1 MKKIFAILT
10 FWALAGMVSC
20 SNEPEVVNPEQ
31 GVKTYELGIA
41 TDETRVEYNNGGADG
56 NTHKYRWQKG
66 DDLAVWYSVNG
77 VGSYSAI
84 EKPFVA
90 SIVETGKPVVFFT
103 DATSHDQMTKGQT
116 YDYIAMYPYPTSV
129 NGTEVTYTIGTA
141 TAEGAYIQK
150 KEYEADYQ
158 ILRASGENLI
168 AMTDG
173 RPTLSEY
180 KQMMT
185 TLQFYVNSENSK
197 GAYTDIQITELQ
209 IYFPENVTG
218 VLTIDAKT
226 GEIKSATSRRVDVE
240 MSSDVMSAYETRQAA
255 RQKDDY
261 VNVVCKPFTMQ
272 AYNTATPAENRI
284 VINVIGKGKNTTSG
298 VTETISQSIFK
309 TVSAAKEFKAAD
321 VIAMRLDLTDEWKS
335 YVPTIGAKSYYCG
348 DSSLSN
354 QKADLDESTG
364 FAGYHCD
371 TDADGNILLSN
382 FNRSIL
388 GSNMMF
394 NSSVFLISLD
404 NLAGY
409 DVTSTLIVEFEAAG
423 IWGNKNGTDSNVADD
438 ICPLAIMSTNSLTF
452 GNISEWFGAVNPN
465 KLETVSLPAEY
476 IASGSSRPSAST
488 TPAKI
493 WNKYTVTIRDL
504 KLESSSD
511 TNYLAFSLN
520 GGFYVLSSAEKN
532 ACWIRNIKLYFQS
545 GAN

>member
-1 MKKIFAILT
+1 MGGVKTMKKIFAILT

-20 SNEPEVVNPEQ
+20 SNEPEVVNPEE

-41 TDETRVEYNNGGADG
+41 TDETRVEYNDGGEDG
-56 NTHKYRWQKG
+56 NTHKYRWEKG
-66 DDLAVWYSVNG
+66 DELAVWYSATG
-77 VGSYSAI
+77 AASYSAI

-103 DATSHDQMTKGQT
+103 SATNHDQMTKGEK

-129 NGTEVTYTIGTA
+129 NGTEVTYTIGTE
-141 TAEGAYIQK
+141 TAEGAYTQK
-150 KEYEADYQ
+150 KAYEADYQ

-209 IYFPENVTG
+209 IYFPEAVTG

-226 GEIKSATSRRVDVE
+226 GEIKSATSDRVDVE
-240 MSSDVMSAYETRQAA
+240 MSSNVMSAYATRQAA
-255 RQKDDY
+255 RQADDY

-321 VIAMRLDLTDEWKS
+321 VIAMRLDLTDEWEQ
-335 YVPTIGAKSYYCG
+335 VEIGGEDNPLPTFSHKWTSGMNSAATNGNFGIYQGSVANNMVTLTNYYKLVFEYQTSASAFLV
-348 DSSLSN
+348 DLSALTSMN
-354 QKADLDESTG
+354 
-364 FAGYHCD
+364 
-371 TDADGNILLSN
+371 SN
-382 FNRSIL
+382 YN
-388 GSNMMF
+388 
-394 NSSVFLISLD
+394 
-404 NLAGY
+404 
-409 DVTSTLIVEFEAAG
+409 STLIVEFDACVIVTEDDQPLPMIVSTNEDTG
-423 IWGNKNGTDSNVADD
+423 VGVFSELFGSNGLALTTVYLSNSDSNVALYKSADWD
-438 ICPLAIMSTNSLTF
+438 VDYPTTNLVWNTYSVTLRDF
-452 GNISEWFGAVNPN
+452 
-465 KLETVSLPAEY
+465 
-476 IASGSSRPSAST
+476 T
-488 TPAKI
+488 TP
-493 WNKYTVTIRDL
+493 KYLIFQIDGSESFNSDHSACYL
-504 KLESSSD
+504 K
-511 TNYLAFSLN
+511 
-520 GGFYVLSSAEKN
+520 
-532 ACWIRNIKLYFQS
+532 NIKFSYQQ
-545 GAN
+545 N

>member
-20 SNEPEVVNPEQ
+20 SNEPEVVNPEE

-41 TDETRVEYNNGGADG
+41 TDETRVEYNDGGEDG
-56 NTHKYRWQKG
+56 NTHKYRWEKG

-103 DATSHDQMTKGQT
+103 SATNHDQMTKGEK

-129 NGTEVTYTIGTA
+129 NGTEVTYTIGTE
-141 TAEGAYIQK
+141 TAEGAYTQK
-150 KEYEADYQ
+150 KAYEADYQ
-158 ILRASGENLI
+158 ILRATGENLI

-197 GAYTDIQITELQ
+197 GAYTNIQITELQ
-209 IYFPENVTG
+209 IYFPEAVTG

-226 GEIKSATSRRVDVE
+226 GEIKSATSDRVDVE
-240 MSSDVMSAYETRQAA
+240 MSSDVMLAYETRQAA
-255 RQKDDY
+255 RQADDY

-321 VIAMRLDLTDEWKS
+321 VIAMRLDLTDDWITTDYVCLPSSNKS
-335 YVPTIGAKSYYCG
+335 MSWGDIAMSSEKFSTPAGSWNENIWIYHSYIRKMNDG
-348 DSSLSN
+348 TMAIWFDNRFGSIVH
-354 QKADLDESTG
+354 STSM
-364 FAGYHCD
+364 FAIATSD
-371 TDADGNILLSN
+371 
-382 FNRSIL
+382 L
-388 GSNMMF
+388 GSYNT
-394 NSSVFLISLD
+394 
-404 NLAGY
+404 G
-409 DVTSTLIVEFEAAG
+409 STLIVEFDAYAVLGDNDEYCPLHISTSG
-423 IWGNKNGTDSNVADD
+423 STGGLLEEWGNSVTKIQQVNITNAN
-438 ICPLAIMSTNSLTF
+438 STN
-452 GNISEWFGAVNPN
+452 AVH
-465 KLETVSLPAEY
+465 
-476 IASGSSRPSAST
+476 IAQSNYSSASYNE
-488 TPAKI
+488 PATDGE
-493 WNKYTVTIRDL
+493 WVHYSVTLRDI
-504 KLESSSD
+504 SVQG
-511 TNYLAFSLN
+511 YLVLRVDGSL
-520 GGFYVLSSAEKN
+520 GSIFGTGAPKR
-532 ACWIRNIKLYFQS
+532 ACWVKNLRFSYQQN
-545 GAN
+545 

>member
-20 SNEPEVVNPEQ
+20 SNEPEAVNPEE

-41 TDETRVEYNNGGADG
+41 TDETRVEYNDGGEDG
-56 NTHKYRWQKG
+56 NTHKYRWEKG
-66 DDLAVWYSVNG
+66 DELAVWYSATG
-77 VGSYSAI
+77 AASYSAI

-103 DATSHDQMTKGQT
+103 SATNHDQMTKGEK

-129 NGTEVTYTIGTA
+129 NGTEVTYTIGTE
-141 TAEGAYIQK
+141 TAEGAYTQK
-150 KEYEADYQ
+150 KAYEADYQ
-158 ILRASGENLI
+158 ILRATGENLI

-209 IYFPENVTG
+209 IYFPEAVTG

-226 GEIKSATSRRVDVE
+226 GEIKSATSDRVDVD
-240 MSSDVMSAYETRQAA
+240 MSSEVMSAYATRQAA
-255 RQKDDY
+255 RQADDY

-321 VIAMRLDLTDEWKS
+321 VIAMRLDLTDKWEQ
-335 YVPTIGAKSYYCG
+335 VEIGGEDNPLPTFSHQWTSGMNSAATNGNFGIYQGSVANNMVTLTNYYKLVFEYQTSASAFLV
-348 DSSLSN
+348 DLSALTSMN
-354 QKADLDESTG
+354 
-364 FAGYHCD
+364 
-371 TDADGNILLSN
+371 SN
-382 FNRSIL
+382 YN
-388 GSNMMF
+388 
-394 NSSVFLISLD
+394 
-404 NLAGY
+404 
-409 DVTSTLIVEFEAAG
+409 STLIVEFDACVIVTEDDQPLPMIVSTNEDTG
-423 IWGNKNGTDSNVADD
+423 VGVFSELFGSNGLALTTVYLSNSDSNVALYKSADWD
-438 ICPLAIMSTNSLTF
+438 VDYPTTNLVWNTYSVTLRDF
-452 GNISEWFGAVNPN
+452 
-465 KLETVSLPAEY
+465 
-476 IASGSSRPSAST
+476 T
-488 TPAKI
+488 TP
-493 WNKYTVTIRDL
+493 KYLIFQIDGSESFNSDHSACYL
-504 KLESSSD
+504 K
-511 TNYLAFSLN
+511 
-520 GGFYVLSSAEKN
+520 
-532 ACWIRNIKLYFQS
+532 NIKFSYQQ
-545 GAN
+545 N

>member
-20 SNEPEVVNPEQ
+20 SNEPEVVNPEE

-41 TDETRVEYNNGGADG
+41 TDETRVEYNDGGEDG
-56 NTHKYRWQKG
+56 NTHKYRWEKG

-103 DATSHDQMTKGQT
+103 DATSHDQMTKGEK

-129 NGTEVTYTIGTA
+129 NGTEVTYTIGTE
-141 TAEGAYIQK
+141 TAEGAYAQK

-158 ILRASGENLI
+158 ILRATGENLI

-209 IYFPENVTG
+209 IYFPEAVTG

-226 GEIKSATSRRVDVE
+226 GEIKSATSDRVDVDMASE
-240 MSSDVMSAYETRQAA
+240 VMSAYATRQAA
-255 RQKDDY
+255 RQADDY

-321 VIAMRLDLTDEWKS
+321 VIAMRLDLTNEW
-335 YVPTIGAKSYYCG
+335 VQVGPIALPNTWLDALLWNWCEENDDTQTAGYYCNTDG
-348 DSSLSN
+348 EKVRLSN
-354 QKADLDESTG
+354 IYQPQRSSSDFLVSLAHLPNYD
-364 FAGYHCD
+364 
-371 TDADGNILLSN
+371 SN
-382 FNRSIL
+382 
-388 GSNMMF
+388 
-394 NSSVFLISLD
+394 
-404 NLAGY
+404 
-409 DVTSTLIVEFEAAG
+409 STLIIEFDAYAICGDNDEYCPINISSTKDTGVGVFSELFSAG
-423 IWGNKNGTDSNVADD
+423 ALKVQSVNIANTNSTSNVYVSQANVNGRYSAYPTPSANEWTHYSVTLRNFQNSNYVVFQVDG
-438 ICPLAIMSTNSLTF
+438 AIINTQPWRACYIKNLTF
-452 GNISEWFGAVNPN
+452 S
-465 KLETVSLPAEY
+465 Y
-476 IASGSSRPSAST
+476 
-488 TPAKI
+488 
-493 WNKYTVTIRDL
+493 
-504 KLESSSD
+504 
-511 TNYLAFSLN
+511 
-520 GGFYVLSSAEKN
+520 EK
-532 ACWIRNIKLYFQS
+532 K
-545 GAN
+545 

>member
-20 SNEPEVVNPEQ
+20 SNEPEVVNPEA

-41 TDETRVEYNNGGADG
+41 TDETRVEYNDGGADG
-56 NTHKYRWQKG
+56 NTHKYRWEKG
-66 DDLAVWYSVNG
+66 DELAVWYSATG
-77 VGSYSAI
+77 AASYSAI

-103 DATSHDQMTKGQT
+103 SATNHDQMTKGEK

-129 NGTEVTYTIGTA
+129 NGTEVTYTIGTE
-141 TAEGAYIQK
+141 TAEGAYTQK
-150 KEYEADYQ
+150 KAYEADYQ

-197 GAYTDIQITELQ
+197 GAYTDIQVTELQ

-226 GEIKSATSRRVDVE
+226 GEIKSATSDRVDVDMASE
-240 MSSDVMSAYETRQAA
+240 VMSAYATRQAA
-255 RQKDDY
+255 RQADDY

-321 VIAMRLDLTDEWKS
+321 VIAMRLDLTDEWEQ
-335 YVPTIGAKSYYCG
+335 VEIGGEDNPLPTFSHKWTSGMNSAATNGNFGIYQGSVANNMVTLTNYYKLLVEYQTSASAFLV
-348 DSSLSN
+348 DLSALTSMN
-354 QKADLDESTG
+354 
-364 FAGYHCD
+364 
-371 TDADGNILLSN
+371 SN
-382 FNRSIL
+382 YN
-388 GSNMMF
+388 
-394 NSSVFLISLD
+394 
-404 NLAGY
+404 
-409 DVTSTLIVEFEAAG
+409 STLIVEFDACVIVTEDDQPLPMIVSTNEDTG
-423 IWGNKNGTDSNVADD
+423 VGVFSELFGSNGLALTTVYLSNSDSNVALYKSADWD
-438 ICPLAIMSTNSLTF
+438 VDYPTTNLVWNTYSVTLRDF
-452 GNISEWFGAVNPN
+452 
-465 KLETVSLPAEY
+465 
-476 IASGSSRPSAST
+476 T
-488 TPAKI
+488 TP
-493 WNKYTVTIRDL
+493 KYLIFQIDGSESFNSDHSACYL
-504 KLESSSD
+504 K
-511 TNYLAFSLN
+511 
-520 GGFYVLSSAEKN
+520 
-532 ACWIRNIKLYFQS
+532 NIKFSYQQ
-545 GAN
+545 N

>member
-20 SNEPEVVNPEQ
+20 SNEPEVVNPEE

-41 TDETRVEYNNGGADG
+41 TDETRVEYNDGGEDG
-56 NTHKYRWQKG
+56 NTHKYRWEKG
-66 DDLAVWYSVNG
+66 DELAVWYSATG
-77 VGSYSAI
+77 AASYSAI

-103 DATSHDQMTKGQT
+103 SATNHDQMTKGEK

-129 NGTEVTYTIGTA
+129 NGTEVTYTIGTE
-141 TAEGAYIQK
+141 TAEGAYTQK
-150 KEYEADYQ
+150 KAYEADYQ
-158 ILRASGENLI
+158 ILRATGENLI

-209 IYFPENVTG
+209 IYFPEAVTG

-226 GEIKSATSRRVDVE
+226 GEIKSATSDRVDVDMASE
-240 MSSDVMSAYETRQAA
+240 VMSAYPTRQAA
-255 RQKDDY
+255 REKDDY

-321 VIAMRLDLTDEWKS
+321 VIAMRLDLTDEWDS
-335 YVPTIGAKSYYCG
+335 YGPITMEDYEY
-348 DSSLSN
+348 
-354 QKADLDESTG
+354 ESTNGGSILTPDNYAEEHGNYAG
-364 FAGYHCD
+364 FHC
-371 TDADGNILLSN
+371 TTKADGNMVLLSN
-382 FNRSIL
+382 IRKFNDSWLPYWNASIF
-388 GSNMMF
+388 MMP
-394 NSSVFLISLD
+394 LE
-404 NLAGY
+404 NLSTAGY
-409 DVTSTLIVEFEAAG
+409 DNSATLIIEFDAFGIYGDDNTTCPLYIMAPADLRAGWLSDIFNTINSKQMQQVDITPVSTNASTNVTSNWPVPTEAQWQHYSVTLQDFSAG
-423 IWGNKNGTDSNVADD
+423 NYVAFQLNGAF
-438 ICPLAIMSTNSLTF
+438 LF
-452 GNISEWFGAVNPN
+452 G
-465 KLETVSLPAEY
+465 
-476 IASGSSRPSAST
+476 GSS
-488 TPAKI
+488 I
-493 WNKYTVTIRDL
+493 Q
-504 KLESSSD
+504 
-511 TNYLAFSLN
+511 
-520 GGFYVLSSAEKN
+520 KN
-532 ACWIRNIKLYFQS
+532 ACWLRNITFHFKK
-545 GAN
+545 AN

>member
-20 SNEPEVVNPEQ
+20 SNEPEVVNPEE

-41 TDETRVEYNNGGADG
+41 TDETRVEYNDGGEDG
-56 NTHKYRWQKG
+56 NTHKYRWEKG
-66 DDLAVWYSVNG
+66 DELAVWYSVNG

-103 DATSHDQMTKGQT
+103 DATSHDQMTKGEK

-129 NGTEVTYTIGTA
+129 NGTEVTYTIGTE
-141 TAEGAYIQK
+141 TAEGAYTQK
-150 KEYEADYQ
+150 KAYEADYQ

-209 IYFPENVTG
+209 IYFPEAVTG

-226 GEIKSATSRRVDVE
+226 GEIKSATSDRVDVDMASE
-240 MSSDVMSAYETRQAA
+240 VMSAYATRQAA
-255 RQKDDY
+255 RQADDY

-321 VIAMRLDLTDEWKS
+321 VIAMRLDLTDKWEQ
-335 YVPTIGAKSYYCG
+335 VEIGGEDNPMPTFSHKWTSGMNSAATNGNFGIYQGSVANNMVTLTNYYKLLVEYQTSASAFLV
-348 DSSLSN
+348 DLSALTSMN
-354 QKADLDESTG
+354 
-364 FAGYHCD
+364 
-371 TDADGNILLSN
+371 SN
-382 FNRSIL
+382 YN
-388 GSNMMF
+388 
-394 NSSVFLISLD
+394 
-404 NLAGY
+404 
-409 DVTSTLIVEFEAAG
+409 STLIVEFDACVIVTEDDQPLPMIVSTNEDTG
-423 IWGNKNGTDSNVADD
+423 VGVFSELFGSNGLALTTVYLSNSDSNVALYKSADWD
-438 ICPLAIMSTNSLTF
+438 VDYPTTNLVWNTYSVTLRDF
-452 GNISEWFGAVNPN
+452 
-465 KLETVSLPAEY
+465 
-476 IASGSSRPSAST
+476 T
-488 TPAKI
+488 TP
-493 WNKYTVTIRDL
+493 KYLIFQIDGSESFNSDHSACYL
-504 KLESSSD
+504 K
-511 TNYLAFSLN
+511 
-520 GGFYVLSSAEKN
+520 
-532 ACWIRNIKLYFQS
+532 NIKFSYQQ
-545 GAN
+545 N

>member
-20 SNEPEVVNPEQ
+20 SNEPEVVNPEE

-41 TDETRVEYNNGGADG
+41 TDETRVEYNDGGEDG
-56 NTHKYRWQKG
+56 NTHKYRWEKG
-66 DDLAVWYSVNG
+66 DELAVWYSATG
-77 VGSYSAI
+77 AASYSAI

-103 DATSHDQMTKGQT
+103 SATNHDQMTKGEK

-129 NGTEVTYTIGTA
+129 NGTEVTYTIGTE
-141 TAEGAYIQK
+141 TAEGAYTQK
-150 KEYEADYQ
+150 KAYEADYQ

-209 IYFPENVTG
+209 IYFPEAVTG

-226 GEIKSATSRRVDVE
+226 GEIKSATSDRVDVE
-240 MSSDVMSAYETRQAA
+240 MSSDVMSAYATRQAA
-255 RQKDDY
+255 RQADDY

-321 VIAMRLDLTDEWKS
+321 VIAMRLDLTDKWDS
-335 YVPTIGAKSYYCG
+335 YGPITMEDYEY
-348 DSSLSN
+348 
-354 QKADLDESTG
+354 ESTTIDNYAEKHGNYAG
-364 FAGYHCD
+364 FHC
-371 TDADGNILLSN
+371 TTKADGNMVLLSN
-382 FNRSIL
+382 IRYFSSDVLPYWNASIF
-388 GSNMMF
+388 MMP
-394 NSSVFLISLD
+394 LE
-404 NLAGY
+404 NLSTAGY
-409 DVTSTLIVEFEAAG
+409 DNSATLIIEFDAFG
-423 IWGNKNGTDSNVADD
+423 IYGNDNTT
-438 ICPLAIMSTNSLTF
+438 CPLYIMAPADLRAGWLSSIFNTINSKQMQQVDITPVSTNASTNVTNNWPVPTEAQWQHYSVTLQDFSAGNYVAFQLNGAFFF
-452 GNISEWFGAVNPN
+452 G
-465 KLETVSLPAEY
+465 
-476 IASGSSRPSAST
+476 GSS
-488 TPAKI
+488 I
-493 WNKYTVTIRDL
+493 Q
-504 KLESSSD
+504 
-511 TNYLAFSLN
+511 
-520 GGFYVLSSAEKN
+520 KN
-532 ACWIRNIKLYFQS
+532 ACWLRNITFHFKK
-545 GAN
+545 AN

>member
-20 SNEPEVVNPEQ
+20 SNEPEVVNPEE

-41 TDETRVEYNNGGADG
+41 TDETRVEYNDGGEDG
-56 NTHKYRWQKG
+56 NTHKYRWEKG
-66 DDLAVWYSVNG
+66 DELAVWYSATG
-77 VGSYSAI
+77 AASYSAI

-103 DATSHDQMTKGQT
+103 SATNHDQMTKGEK

-129 NGTEVTYTIGTA
+129 NGTEVTYTIGTE
-141 TAEGAYIQK
+141 TAEGAYTQK
-150 KEYEADYQ
+150 KAYEADYQ

-209 IYFPENVTG
+209 IYFPEAVTG
-218 VLTIDAKT
+218 VLTIDAQT
-226 GEIKSATSRRVDVE
+226 GKIKSATSDRIDVD
-240 MSSDVMSAYETRQAA
+240 MSSEVMSAYATRQAA
-255 RQKDDY
+255 RQAGDY

-321 VIAMRLDLTDEWKS
+321 VIAMRLDLTDKWEQ
-335 YVPTIGAKSYYCG
+335 VEIGGEDNPLPTFSHKWTSGMNSAATNGNFGIYQGSVANNMVTLTNYYKLLVEYQTSASAFLV
-348 DSSLSN
+348 DLSALTSMN
-354 QKADLDESTG
+354 
-364 FAGYHCD
+364 
-371 TDADGNILLSN
+371 SN
-382 FNRSIL
+382 YN
-388 GSNMMF
+388 
-394 NSSVFLISLD
+394 
-404 NLAGY
+404 
-409 DVTSTLIVEFEAAG
+409 STLIVEFDACVIVTEDDQPLPMIVSTNEDTG
-423 IWGNKNGTDSNVADD
+423 VGVFSELFGSNGLALTTVYLSNSDSNVALYKSADWD
-438 ICPLAIMSTNSLTF
+438 VDYPTTNLVWNTYSVTLRDF
-452 GNISEWFGAVNPN
+452 
-465 KLETVSLPAEY
+465 
-476 IASGSSRPSAST
+476 T
-488 TPAKI
+488 TP
-493 WNKYTVTIRDL
+493 KYLIFQIDGSESFNSDHSACYL
-504 KLESSSD
+504 K
-511 TNYLAFSLN
+511 
-520 GGFYVLSSAEKN
+520 
-532 ACWIRNIKLYFQS
+532 NIKFSYQQ
-545 GAN
+545 N